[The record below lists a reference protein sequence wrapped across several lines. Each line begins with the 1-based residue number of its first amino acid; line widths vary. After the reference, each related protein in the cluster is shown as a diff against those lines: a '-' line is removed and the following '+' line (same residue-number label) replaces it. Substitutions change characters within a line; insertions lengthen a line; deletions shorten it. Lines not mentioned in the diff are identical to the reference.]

1 MAGDP
6 YSILVSRIR
15 SGYYPVGSRLTP
27 ERVLAEELGVHRTT
41 IRRVISR
48 MVADGLLESR
58 RGCRPI
64 IRLPGDT
71 RSIALLMSG
80 TASTRPFNEII
91 TGVEKAASAAGYR
104 LLFSNTYGVTGDLSR
119 AAEAA
124 SLQDLIDHPVAGVV
138 LWAFSPEDTL
148 PYIEQLSARGCPV
161 VTIDRRVPGAPADF
175 VGIDNSDAVAQ
186 IVDYLAGLGHER
198 MVFISGIYETTT
210 TAREREQ
217 GFLSALESHGLPSG
231 PERIVR
237 VPDDPPSQWLAPMLS
252 APDRPTAFVALNDW
266 FAFLIKRSVESI
278 GYSVPDDV
286 CLTGFDDLEDE
297 LLSTPFLTTIRQPFE
312 RMGRHAVRLLQ
323 RRQQDPS
330 TPYVT
335 LLLETQF
342 IARSSTI
349 PVSQMR
355 TLEPVP

>member
-1 MAGDP
+1 
-6 YSILVSRIR
+6 
-15 SGYYPVGSRLTP
+15 
-27 ERVLAEELGVHRTT
+27 
-41 IRRVISR
+41 
-48 MVADGLLESR
+48 
-58 RGCRPI
+58 
-64 IRLPGDT
+64 
-71 RSIALLMSG
+71 
-80 TASTRPFNEII
+80 
-91 TGVEKAASAAGYR
+91 
-104 LLFSNTYGVTGDLSR
+104 
-119 AAEAA
+119 
-124 SLQDLIDHPVAGVV
+124 
-138 LWAFSPEDTL
+138 
-148 PYIEQLSARGCPV
+148 
-161 VTIDRRVPGAPADF
+161 
-175 VGIDNSDAVAQ
+175 
-186 IVDYLAGLGHER
+186 
-198 MVFISGIYETTT
+198 
-210 TAREREQ
+210 
-217 GFLSALESHGLPSG
+217 
-231 PERIVR
+231 
-237 VPDDPPSQWLAPMLS
+237 MLS